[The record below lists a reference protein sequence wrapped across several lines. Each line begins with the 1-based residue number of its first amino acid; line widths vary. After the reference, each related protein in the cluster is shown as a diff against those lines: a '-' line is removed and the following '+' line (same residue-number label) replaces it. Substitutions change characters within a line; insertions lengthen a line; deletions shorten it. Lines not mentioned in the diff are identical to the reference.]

1 MSRNAILDPLSGS
14 SVRITSK
21 FGATSLA
28 KATGFT
34 IQHKGRHYL
43 ATNWHVV
50 TGRNADTLQCLDLNA
65 AIPDRLV
72 VSFHAAGRL
81 GQWKDVEILLHDQD
95 GKSTWIEHPLGHA
108 VDVVLLSI
116 TPDAEIQFYPI
127 DLALAEVDLVPA
139 PAMTVC
145 VIGYP
150 LGLDAGGNWPIWK
163 TGHIASEP
171 DIDYEGRPVFLID
184 ATTRSGMSGSPVV
197 IRLNGGFATR
207 GGAYMLAGGVT
218 TKLVGVYS
226 GRIHE
231 DSEVGRVWRPFL
243 INEIL
248 EQRLRF
254 DDVSGRV
261 APVRNAPCPCG
272 KAERFKGCCGRI
284 RAD

>member
-1 MSRNAILDPLSGS
+1 MARNVVLDPLSGTS
-14 SVRITSK
+14 LRITPK

-28 KATGFT
+28 TATGFT
-34 IQHKGRHYL
+34 IQHDGKHYL

-50 TGRNADTLQCLDLNA
+50 TGRNADTLKCLDPNA
-65 AIPDRLV
+65 AIPDRLI
-72 VSFHAAGRL
+72 VSFHSAGRL
-81 GQWKDVEILLHDQD
+81 GEWKNLEIPLHDDD
-95 GKSTWIEHPLGHA
+95 GTNSWIEHPLGRA
-108 VDVVLLSI
+108 VDLALLPIASD
-116 TPDAEIQFYPI
+116 PEIQFYPI
-127 DLALAEVDLVPA
+127 DLALANVDLIPA

-171 DIDYEGRPVFLID
+171 DIDYEGKPVFLID
-184 ATTRSGMSGSPVV
+184 ATTRSGMSGSPVI
-197 IRLNGGFATR
+197 IRLNGGFATK
-207 GGAYMLAGGVT
+207 GGGYMLAGGVT
-218 TKLVGVYS
+218 TKFVGVYS

-231 DSEVGRVWRPFL
+231 NSEVGRVWHPFL

-261 APVRNAPCPCG
+261 APARNAPCPCG
-272 KAERFKGCCGRI
+272 KAERFKDCCGRL
-284 RAD
+284 